1 MLDDDDLSSVL
12 SNIAAD
18 ARPTTRNKIANS
30 QETRA
35 FLEIGLLLLR
45 DDLLDH
51 RGPDLLA
58 DHDAGT
64 RLFARLSQAQL
75 IERADQ
81 EFAGNEKPKILTV
94 GMFRDRWRYK
104 SRYIEDLIAYVMRP
118 SLLEQTMLELTARI
132 RSLPTS
138 TS

>member
-94 GMFRDRWRYK
+94 GMFREPLYRGPDRVRHAAQPAGADY
-104 SRYIEDLIAYVMRP
+104 A
-118 SLLEQTMLELTARI
+118 
-132 RSLPTS
+132 
-138 TS
+138 